1 LLPVVVASDA
11 APASGGTG
19 EAELVVETATARI
32 TLRGRLEPSVVDAA
46 IRAVAAC

>member
-1 LLPVVVASDA
+1 MLPVVVAPSA

-19 EAELVVETATARI
+19 DAELVVETATARV

-46 IRAVAAC
+46 VRALAAC